1 MIRGLEHLSRE
12 GKLESRGCAQ
22 RPKARVQKRWRQA
35 LFSGAQCQEKR
46 QWAQSGTQEI
56 PAKHQETLPYC
67 ADERALGHAT
77 QRGCG
82 VSSLEISKPRL
93 DMALG
98 TLPWV
103 SMLEQGLDQMDL
115 RSQPA
120 LASL

>member
-46 QWAQSGTQEI
+46 QRAQSGKQEI

-67 ADERALGHAT
+67 ADERAL
-77 QRGCG
+77 RCG

-120 LASL
+120 FASL